1 MYMYIRYNILGI
13 YIYRVH
19 YHFQLVSSNLVTPP
33 PVMHPHWSSLPLRQT
48 AWALEPLN
56 QDFVWGHLVVGGRIT
71 KQQRGHMFEEFEYMK
86 KVSGV

>member
-1 MYMYIRYNILGI
+1 
-13 YIYRVH
+13 
-19 YHFQLVSSNLVTPP
+19 
-33 PVMHPHWSSLPLRQT
+33 MHPHWSSLPLRQT